1 MLQFLK
7 SRMLRHRADERV
19 SNHSSS
25 AFFYKIYNSIKVRR
39 DILCVGLIRPP
50 CCLSEAADTYRVP
63 HGNEDVLLKKSSYA
77 CGTLMFYR

>member
-25 AFFYKIYNSIKVRR
+25 AFSFAKLYNSIKVRR
-39 DILCVGLIRPP
+39 DILCVGQIPTR
-50 CCLSEAADTYRVP
+50 CLSEAANTYRVP
-63 HGNEDVLLKKSSYA
+63 YRNEDKSLKKSLCSY
-77 CGTLMFYR
+77 GTLIL